1 MSNIGQS
8 NDFKYSIKYT
18 FLNSGGCVTLRMN
31 LQLKEQNEV
40 ITFPGQ
46 LLMHHLLIP
55 SKR

>member
-8 NDFKYSIKYT
+8 KDFKYSIKYT

-31 LQLKEQNEV
+31 LQLKKQKEV